1 MGNVRTILN
10 IMRKFTPKGQDEA
23 LQILRENKAVLSRE
37 FGFAELPSIIAGK
50 GKTFEIE
57 SQLLRKQ
64 ESIRSIVT
72 DELDKVTTQYATMAS
87 DTLKNKKTHI
97 SFLQIF
103 KTLGVDKTAII
114 NIRGRENII
123 KEELKKIVEQRI
135 KNPKLIKQI
144 KQANTAE
151 EIAQAIK
158 KTIELSEKGCINS
171 IRKKIGNMIK
181 TKFYTNLE
189 SLQIYEQAKRFDAD
203 TQLAIQKLLLSP
215 NKSQKIKQIEQ
226 YLKKQYNLDFVY
238 LFDEN
243 FAYKIAEALKIAKE
257 KNLPIPK
264 NIIVSPILPA
274 GDANGLHFFQ
284 SNGNNTVMFST
295 KLFKPD
301 RLEIIEDASLECLS
315 EYDRL
320 MLKANFLSENINFRT
335 TDNPLHTFIHE
346 IIHGES
352 MPFKKQK
359 IPKRFNK
366 TISQLP
372 QYAKEASIE
381 EKRTELRTEEVLQGI
396 SKEKKELLDY
406 LS

>member
-1 MGNVRTILN
+1 MGNVKTILN

-72 DELDKVTTQYATMAS
+72 DELDKITTQYATMAS
-87 DTLKNKKTHI
+87 DTLKNKKLQI
-97 SFLQIF
+97 SFCQIF
-103 KTLGVDKTAII
+103 KTIGVEKTVIR

-158 KTIELSEKGCINS
+158 KAINLSAKSCINS
-171 IRKKIGNMIK
+171 INQKTGNMVE

-189 SLQIYEQAKRFDAD
+189 TLQIYEQAKRFDAD

-215 NKSQKIKQIEQ
+215 NESQKIKQIEQ
-226 YLKKQYNLDFVY
+226 SLKKQYNLDFVY

-257 KNLPIPK
+257 KSLPIPK

-274 GDANGLHFFQ
+274 GDANGLHLFQ

-301 RLEIIEDASLECLS
+301 RLEIIEDTNLECLS

-352 MPFKKQK
+352 IPFKKQK

-381 EKRTELRTEEVLQGI
+381 EKRTELRTKEVLQDI
-396 SKEKKELLDY
+396 SKEEKELLDY

>member
-103 KTLGVDKTAII
+103 KTMGINKTAII

-158 KTIELSEKGCINS
+158 K
-171 IRKKIGNMIK
+171 
-181 TKFYTNLE
+181 
-189 SLQIYEQAKRFDAD
+189 Q
-203 TQLAIQKLLLSP
+203 
-215 NKSQKIKQIEQ
+215 
-226 YLKKQYNLDFVY
+226 
-238 LFDEN
+238 
-243 FAYKIAEALKIAKE
+243 
-257 KNLPIPK
+257 
-264 NIIVSPILPA
+264 
-274 GDANGLHFFQ
+274 
-284 SNGNNTVMFST
+284 
-295 KLFKPD
+295 
-301 RLEIIEDASLECLS
+301 
-315 EYDRL
+315 
-320 MLKANFLSENINFRT
+320 
-335 TDNPLHTFIHE
+335 
-346 IIHGES
+346 
-352 MPFKKQK
+352 
-359 IPKRFNK
+359 
-366 TISQLP
+366 
-372 QYAKEASIE
+372 
-381 EKRTELRTEEVLQGI
+381 
-396 SKEKKELLDY
+396 
-406 LS
+406 

>member
-158 KTIELSEKGCINS
+158 KTIELSEKGSINS
-171 IRKKIGNMIK
+171 IRPKIGNMNK

-243 FAYKIAEALKIAKE
+243 FAHKIAEALKIAKE